1 MNAKDM
7 TQRDERRGAGG
18 FADKIGIAFGVA
30 ALAGFAFAPVPALAG
45 DPGKHACFVDAKRLC
60 PKEVAELSKSKA
72 QACMIVHLE
81 QVSPQCHTYMIAERD
96 KAMRA
101 KKTEPSAQ

>member
-1 MNAKDM
+1 MNATTM
-7 TQRDERRGAGG
+7 TMRRERRGAG
-18 FADKIGIAFGVA
+18 AFGRA
-30 ALAGFAFAPVPALAG
+30 AGTVFGTLVLAGFAFSPVPALAG

-60 PKEVAELSKSKA
+60 PAEVAALSRSKA

-81 QVSPQCHTYMIAERD
+81 QVSPECHTYMIAERD

-101 KKTEPSAQ
+101 KKTETSAQ